1 MTPEEKKQEI
11 KVVTLVGG
19 VVNIILS
26 AIKIF
31 IGAAFHSSALIVDG
45 LHSMSDVI
53 TDVFVLWVAKYSHDA
68 PDAEHP
74 YGHGRFETMGT
85 VALGVILTATAL
97 VLAYENIIRLF
108 IGDIHTIPTW
118 PTLVGAGLS
127 IILKEWVF
135 RITLKVGKKVDS
147 PMVIANAWHSRS
159 DALSSIAV
167 LLGIVFAMFGL
178 PWMDTVMAIVVSI
191 MIGKVGWDFLWSSI
205 KELVDSS
212 LEPEMINEVRSEIM
226 NVYGVK
232 SMHNLRSRKMGD
244 QAVIDVNVE
253 VSRHITASEG
263 HEIAT
268 YVSRNLINKFAKIID
283 VTVHTDVEDDRV
295 DGVEF
300 SLEKRN
306 LLPLRDEVEKEV
318 LKRIEIPQYLHMD
331 LHYNDEKIVV
341 DFIFCEKSLENIS
354 KPDLLHTINTKCSDI
369 VWLDK
374 IQILIRL

>member
-1 MTPEEKKQEI
+1 MTPDEKKQQI
-11 KVVTLVGG
+11 KLVTIVGAI
-19 VVNIILS
+19 VNVILS

-45 LHSMSDVI
+45 LHSLSDVI
-53 TDVFVLWVAKYSHDA
+53 TDGFVLWVSKYSHDA
-68 PDAEHP
+68 PDDEHP
-74 YGHGRFETMGT
+74 YGHQRFETLGT
-85 VALGVILTATAL
+85 VALGVILAATSL
-97 VLAYENIIRLF
+97 VLAYENIVKLF
-108 IGDIHTIPTW
+108 IGDIYTTPSW

-135 RITLKVGKKVDS
+135 RFTLKVGKEVES

-205 KELVDSS
+205 KELADTS
-212 LEPEMINEVRSEIM
+212 LEPEFIEEVRAEIM
-226 NVYGVK
+226 KVDGVK
-232 SMHNLRSRKMGD
+232 SMHNLRSRKMGE
-244 QAVIDVNVE
+244 QAILDVNIE

-268 YVSRNLINKFAKIID
+268 YVQRNLIDYFDKIVD
-283 VTVHTDVEDDRV
+283 VTVHTDVDDDSDETMEHKISRR
-295 DGVEF
+295 E
-300 SLEKRN
+300 
-306 LLPLRDEVEKEV
+306 LLPLRSEIKSEI
-318 LKRIEIPQYLHMD
+318 LKRVDIPDSLYMD
-331 LHYNDEKIVV
+331 IHYNEKKVVV
-341 DFIFCEKSLENIS
+341 DFIFSEEQLKNTS
-354 KPDLLHTINTKCSDI
+354 KHDLLHSFNTKCADI
-369 VWLDK
+369 IWLDK

>member
-19 VVNIILS
+19 VINIILS
-26 AIKIF
+26 AIKIL

-45 LHSMSDVI
+45 LHSLSDVI

-68 PDAEHP
+68 PDEEHP
-74 YGHGRFETMGT
+74 YGHGRFETLGT

-97 VLAYENIIRLF
+97 VLAYENIVRLF
-108 IGDIHTIPTW
+108 IGDIYTIPTW

-135 RITLKVGKKVDS
+135 RFTLKVGKKVES

-178 PWMDTVMAIVVSI
+178 PWMDTVMAIVVSF
-191 MIGKVGWDFLWSSI
+191 MIGKVGWDFLWNSI
-205 KELVDSS
+205 KELADTS
-212 LEPEMINEVRSEIM
+212 LEPQFMKEVRSEILSID
-226 NVYGVK
+226 GVK
-232 SMHNLRSRKMGD
+232 SMHNLRSRKMGE
-244 QAVIDVNVE
+244 QAILDVNIE
-253 VSRHITASEG
+253 VARHITASEG
-263 HEIAT
+263 HEIST
-268 YVSRNLINKFAKIID
+268 YVQRNLIDKFKSIID
-283 VTVHTDVEDDRV
+283 VTVHTDVEDDRI
-295 DGVEF
+295 DGENF
-300 SLEKRN
+300 SMEKRE
-306 LLPLRDEVEKEV
+306 LLPLRSKVTETLFNQID
-318 LKRIEIPQYLHMD
+318 IPEFLHMD
-331 LHYNDEKIVV
+331 LHYSDKIVV
-341 DFIFCEKSLENIS
+341 DFMFSEKQLENIS
-354 KPDLLHTINTKCSDI
+354 KHDLLHSLNDKCSDI